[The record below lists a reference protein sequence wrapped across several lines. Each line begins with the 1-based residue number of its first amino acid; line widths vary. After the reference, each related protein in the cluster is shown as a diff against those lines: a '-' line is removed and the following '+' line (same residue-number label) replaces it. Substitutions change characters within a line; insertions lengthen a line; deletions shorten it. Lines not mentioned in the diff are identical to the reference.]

1 MKAPRNASK
10 ASAAAPKKGEARTGG
25 TVSGLKITHSSKQR
39 QHIKSG
45 QPGKMQD
52 SRSKVIAESIGRR
65 IGLTEYITPV
75 EKIKALQA
83 IRDFA
88 PGNTGAAQE
97 SRILEA
103 LSHWSL
109 TTFEAS
115 RYLDSYDPRARVMSL
130 RGKGHAIVTSW
141 TLVRTE
147 CGRLHRVGIYT
158 LQRGRVLATQHQPQH
173 EPPAGAAVAAPHDQ
187 EAQA

>member
-1 MKAPRNASK
+1 MKAPRNAAK
-10 ASAAAPKKGEARTGG
+10 AGAAAPKKGEARTAP
-25 TVSGLKITHSSKQR
+25 TVTGPRITSSSKQR

-45 QPGKMQD
+45 QPGKGQD
-52 SRSKVIAESIGRR
+52 SRSKVIAESLGRR
-65 IGLTEYITPV
+65 IGLTEYVTPV
-75 EKIKALQA
+75 EKIKALKA
-83 IRDFA
+83 IRDAA

-97 SRILEA
+97 VRILEA
-103 LSHWSL
+103 LSRWSL

-147 CGRLHRVGIYT
+147 CGRLHRIGVYT
-158 LQRGRVLATQHQPQH
+158 LQRGRVPAHQEAAHPIQH
-173 EPPAGAAVAAPHDQ
+173 AGAAFAIGHAR
-187 EAQA
+187 ETA

>member
-1 MKAPRNASK
+1 MKAAHSAKK
-10 ASAAAPKKGEARTGG
+10 AGAAAPKKGEARTAG
-25 TVSGLKITHSSKQR
+25 TVSSPKFTSRSEQR
-39 QHIKSG
+39 QHTK
-45 QPGKMQD
+45 PDLKVKAPD
-52 SRSKVIAESIGRR
+52 SRTRVIASELAKPRLALS
-65 IGLTEYITPV
+65 EYVTPP
-75 EKIKALQA
+75 EKVRALKD
-83 IRDFA
+83 IRDTA

-97 SRILEA
+97 ARILQA
-103 LSHWSL
+103 LSRWSL

-158 LQRGRVLATQHQPQH
+158 LQRGRVPATHPQH
-173 EPPAGAAVAAPHDQ
+173 ALPAGAAVAASPEQ
-187 EAQA
+187 EAQE

>member
-1 MKAPRNASK
+1 MKAPRNAEK
-10 ASAAAPKKGEARTGG
+10 AGAAAPKKGKARTAP
-25 TVSGLKITHSSKQR
+25 TVSGLKSASSSKQR
-39 QHIKSG
+39 QHSKSG
-45 QPGKMQD
+45 PTGKAPD
-52 SRSKVIAESIGRR
+52 SRSKVIAESISRR

-83 IRDFA
+83 IRDSA
-88 PGNTGAAQE
+88 PGTTGAAQE

-103 LSHWSL
+103 LSRWSL

-147 CGRLHRVGIYT
+147 CGRLHRIGVYT
-158 LQRGRVLATQHQPQH
+158 LQRGRAHAHPGTAQPAQL
-173 EPPAGAAVAAPHDQ
+173 AGAACAVV
-187 EAQA
+187 EAREPA

>member
-1 MKAPRNASK
+1 MKAPRNAKK
-10 ASAAAPKKGEARTGG
+10 AGAAAPKKGEARTGG
-25 TVSGLKITHSSKQR
+25 TVSGLKITHNSKQR

-65 IGLTEYITPV
+65 IGLAEYVTPV
-75 EKIKALQA
+75 EKINALKA
-83 IRDFA
+83 IRDSA

-97 SRILEA
+97 ARILEA
-103 LSHWSL
+103 LSRWSL

-147 CGRLHRVGIYT
+147 CGRLHRIGVYT
-158 LQRGRVLATQHQPQH
+158 LQRGRVPTHPRTAQPVQH
-173 EPPAGAAVAAPHDQ
+173 AGAACAVGDAREPV
-187 EAQA
+187 